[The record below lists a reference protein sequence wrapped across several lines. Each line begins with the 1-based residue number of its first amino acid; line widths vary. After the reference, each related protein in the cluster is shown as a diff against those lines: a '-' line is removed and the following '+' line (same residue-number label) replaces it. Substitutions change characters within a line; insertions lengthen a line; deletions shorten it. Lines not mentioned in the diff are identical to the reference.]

1 MSQNSLTPLKEFN
14 IVTDNLPLVSI
25 ILPTYNC
32 AAFLSHSIGTILSQ
46 TYNSYEII
54 VIDDGSTDN
63 TKEVLYPFMQR
74 IKYIR
79 LEQNKGLPTARN
91 IGVRS
96 AQGKYIAFIDAD
108 DLWLPEKLQTDI
120 EYFETH
126 PEVSMV
132 YSKHINIDEKGD
144 DLNGNTK
151 RQLPSG
157 NIFLQLFSEQN
168 FVISSSVVVRKEVF
182 ETTGLFDEQLVNCQ
196 DWDMWLRIAFH
207 FKVAGINKP
216 LVKYRHNPH
225 SLSKNRNNVLKYQK
239 MVIDKIYNKFK
250 DTENGIHE
258 KLYKKRLASH
268 YAKVGRYYLRIG
280 NKIQASENFRLSLKY
295 NPLNIRTIRYYLHT
309 LYSRSKT
316 IW

>member
-1 MSQNSLTPLKEFN
+1 M
-14 IVTDNLPLVSI
+14 
-25 ILPTYNC
+25 
-32 AAFLSHSIGTILSQ
+32 
-46 TYNSYEII
+46 
-54 VIDDGSTDN
+54 DDGSTDN
-63 TKEVLYPFMQR
+63 TKEVLYPFIQR

-79 LEQNKGLPTARN
+79 LEQNKGLPMARN
-91 IGVRS
+91 IGISS

-132 YSKHINIDEKGD
+132 YSKHINMDEKGN

-157 NIFLQLFSEQN
+157 NIFTQLFSEQN
-168 FVISSSVVVRKEVF
+168 FIITSSVVVRKEIF
-182 ETTGLFDEQLVNCQ
+182 ETTGLFDEQLFNCQ

-207 FKVAGINKP
+207 FQVAGIGKP

-250 DTENGIHE
+250 DKENGIHE

-268 YAKVGRYYLRIG
+268 YAKAGRYYLRIG
-280 NKIQASENFRLSLKY
+280 NKNRANENFGLSLK
-295 NPLNIRTIRYYLHT
+295 NAPFNFRSLRYYLCTFFHK
-309 LYSRSKT
+309 SK
-316 IW
+316 

>member
-1 MSQNSLTPLKEFN
+1 MSQNSLTPSKEFN
-14 IVTDNLPLVSI
+14 IVTNNLPLVSV

-32 AAFLSHSIGTILSQ
+32 AAFLPHSIGSILAQ

-54 VIDDGSTDN
+54 VVDDGSTDN

-74 IKYIR
+74 IKYIL

-91 IGVRS
+91 IGILS

-132 YSKHINIDEKGD
+132 YSKHLNIDQ
-144 DLNGNTK
+144 NGRMLDEASQK
-151 RQLPSG
+151 RLPSG
-157 NIFLQLFSEQN
+157 NIFTQLFSEQN
-168 FVISSSVVVRKEVF
+168 FIITSSVVVRKEIF
-182 ETTGLFDEQLVNCQ
+182 ETTGLFYEQLSNCQ
-196 DWDMWLRIAFH
+196 DWDMWLRIAFY
-207 FKVAGINKP
+207 FKVGGINTP

-239 MVIDKIYNKFK
+239 MVIDKIYSNFK
-250 DTENGIHE
+250 DKENGINE

-268 YAKVGRYYLRIG
+268 YAKVGRYYLRMG
-280 NKIQASENFRLSLKY
+280 DKNRANENFGLSLK
-295 NPLNIRTIRYYLHT
+295 NDPLNLRSIRYYLCTFFHK
-309 LYSRSKT
+309 S
-316 IW
+316 

>member
-1 MSQNSLTPLKEFN
+1 MSQNSLTTSKEYN
-14 IVTDNLPLVSI
+14 IVADNSPLVSI

-32 AAFLSHSIGTILSQ
+32 ASFLPHSIGTILSQ

-79 LEQNKGLPTARN
+79 SEQNKGLPTARN
-91 IGVRS
+91 IGIRP

-132 YSKHINIDEKGD
+132 YSKHINVDEKGE
-144 DLNGNTK
+144 DLNGNTRK
-151 RQLPSG
+151 QLPSG

-239 MVIDKIYNKFK
+239 IVIDKIYNKFK
-250 DTENGIHE
+250 DTENSITE
-258 KLYKKRLASH
+258 KVYKKRLASH
-268 YAKVGRYYLRIG
+268 YAKAGRYYLRIG
-280 NKIQASENFRLSLKY
+280 DKNRANENFSLSLK
-295 NPLNIRTIRYYLHT
+295 NSPLNFRAIRYYLCT
-309 LYSRSKT
+309 FFQKSK
-316 IW
+316 

>member
-1 MSQNSLTPLKEFN
+1 MSQNSLTTSKEYN
-14 IVTDNLPLVSI
+14 IVADNSPLVSI

-91 IGVRS
+91 IGIRS

-144 DLNGNTK
+144 DLGGNTK
-151 RQLPSG
+151 KQLPSG
-157 NIFLQLFSEQN
+157 NIFTQLFSEQN
-168 FVISSSVVVRKEVF
+168 FIITSSVVVRKEVF
-182 ETTGLFDEQLVNCQ
+182 ETTGLFDEQLFNCQ

-239 MVIDKIYNKFK
+239 IIIDKIYNKFK

-268 YAKVGRYYLRIG
+268 YAKAGRYYLRIG
-280 NKIQASENFRLSLKY
+280 DKNRANENFGLSLK
-295 NPLNIRTIRYYLHT
+295 NAPLNFRSLRYYLCTFFHK
-309 LYSRSKT
+309 SK
-316 IW
+316 

>member
-1 MSQNSLTPLKEFN
+1 MSQNSLTPSKEFN

-32 AAFLSHSIGTILSQ
+32 AAFLPHSIGTILSQ

-91 IGVRS
+91 IGIRS

-151 RQLPSG
+151 KQLPSG
-157 NIFLQLFSEQN
+157 NVFIQLFSEQN
-168 FVISSSVVVRKEVF
+168 FIITSSVVVRKEIF
-182 ETTGLFDEQLVNCQ
+182 ETTGLFDEQLFNCQ
-196 DWDMWLRIAFH
+196 DWDMWLRITFH
-207 FKVAGINKP
+207 FKVAGIDKP
-216 LVKYRHNPH
+216 LVKYRHNPR

-250 DTENGIHE
+250 DKENGINE

-280 NKIQASENFRLSLKY
+280 DKNRANENFGLSLK
-295 NPLNIRTIRYYLHT
+295 NAPLNFRSLRYYLCTFFHK
-309 LYSRSKT
+309 SK
-316 IW
+316 

>member
-1 MSQNSLTPLKEFN
+1 MSQNSLTPSKEFN

-32 AAFLSHSIGTILSQ
+32 ASFLPHSIGTILSQ

-63 TKEVLYPFMQR
+63 TKEVLYPFIQR

-91 IGVRS
+91 IGILS

-132 YSKHINIDEKGD
+132 YSKHINIDEKGCVV
-144 DLNGNTK
+144 NGSVK
-151 RQLPSG
+151 KQLPSG
-157 NIFLQLFSEQN
+157 NIFIQLFSEQN
-168 FVISSSVVVRKEVF
+168 FIITSSVVVRKEIF
-182 ETTGLFDEQLVNCQ
+182 ETTGLFDEQLFNCQ

-239 MVIDKIYNKFK
+239 IIIDKIYDKFK
-250 DTENGIHE
+250 AAENSITE
-258 KLYKKRLASH
+258 KVYKKRL
-268 YAKVGRYYLRIG
+268 
-280 NKIQASENFRLSLKY
+280 
-295 NPLNIRTIRYYLHT
+295 
-309 LYSRSKT
+309 
-316 IW
+316 